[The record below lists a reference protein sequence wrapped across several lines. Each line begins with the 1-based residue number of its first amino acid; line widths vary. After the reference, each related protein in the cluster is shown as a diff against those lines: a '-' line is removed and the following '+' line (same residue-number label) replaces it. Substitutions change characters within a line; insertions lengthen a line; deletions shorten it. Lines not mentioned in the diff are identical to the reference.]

1 MSTLDSKQPAALAGN
16 QPTVSS
22 TALDDLNPAVAEP
35 SAWLRSALT
44 VPREEGYVQLSG
56 CQIHYFRWG
65 DTSKPGIIMI
75 HGFLAHAR
83 CFAFIAPYLT
93 DYHVVAFDMS
103 GMGDSGTR
111 SEYPIDQRVDELI
124 GVAERTGLFE
134 HDQKPVIVA
143 HSYGGQ
149 VGVETMHRHAAR
161 FDGLIICDLMVMR
174 PEVLAANAAR
184 FRPPGNQQ
192 SNKPNKVYASYEE
205 AKARFV
211 LAPPQPVGHAELLD
225 FMAYHSLRKVN
236 GGWSWK
242 FDPSVFRREAGFEK
256 RWAETGHRIV
266 TAPGRKAVVYGR
278 ESMLFNDD
286 SANYLRELIAE
297 LRATP
302 FPIVDIPHAHHHLM
316 LDQPVAL
323 VASLKSILSLW
334 QSAPATG

>member
-1 MSTLDSKQPAALAGN
+1 MSIHDSNKPAANVGN
-16 QPTVSS
+16 QPSSS
-22 TALDDLNPAVAEP
+22 TNALGDLTPAVAEP
-35 SAWLRSALT
+35 SAWLQSALS
-44 VPREEGYVQLSG
+44 VPRDEGYVQLSG

-65 DTSKPGIIMI
+65 DTSKPGIVMI

-83 CFAFIAPYLT
+83 CFAFIAPFLT

-111 SEYPIDQRVDELI
+111 VEYPIEQRVDELI

-134 HDQKPVIVA
+134 HEKKPVIVA

-149 VGVETMHRHAAR
+149 VGVETMHRCAER
-161 FDGLIICDLMVMR
+161 FAGLIICDLMVMR
-174 PEVLAANAAR
+174 PEVLAANVER

-192 SNKPNKVYASYEE
+192 ANKPNKVYPSYEE

-211 LAPPQPVGHAELLD
+211 LAPPQPVGHAELFD
-225 FMAYHSLRKVN
+225 FMAYHSLREVD

-242 FDPSVFRREAGFEK
+242 FDPSVFRRETGFEK

-266 TAPGRKAVVYGR
+266 AAPGRKAVVYGR

-286 SANYLRELIAE
+286 SANYLRELVSE
-297 LRATP
+297 LNVAP
-302 FPIVDIPHAHHHLM
+302 FPIVDIPHAYHHLM
-316 LDQPVAL
+316 LDQPMAL
-323 VASLKSILSLW
+323 VASLKSILAIW
-334 QSAPATG
+334 QSADMDS

>member
-1 MSTLDSKQPAALAGN
+1 MSISKSNTSAHSVENPRSRPVN
-16 QPTVSS
+16 
-22 TALDDLNPAVAEP
+22 ALDDLNQAMSEP
-35 SAWLRSALT
+35 SAWLRSALS

-65 DTSKPGIIMI
+65 DTSKPGIVMI

-111 SEYPIDQRVDELI
+111 AEYPIDQRVEELI
-124 GVAERTGLFE
+124 GVTERTGLFE

-149 VGVETMHRHAAR
+149 VGVETMHRCAER
-161 FDGLIICDLMVMR
+161 FGGLIICDLMVMR
-174 PEVLAANAAR
+174 PEVLVANAER

-192 SNKPNKVYASYEE
+192 SNKPNKVYPSYEE

-211 LAPPQPVGHAELLD
+211 LAPPQPVGQTELFD
-225 FMAYHSLRKVN
+225 FMAFHSLRKVE

-242 FDPSVFRREAGFEK
+242 FDPSVFRRETGFEK
-256 RWAETGHRIV
+256 RWAETGQRIV
-266 TAPGRKAVVYGR
+266 SAPGRKAVIYGR

-286 SANYLRELIAE
+286 SASYLRELVVQLGEA
-297 LRATP
+297 P
-302 FPIVDIPHAHHHLM
+302 FPIVDIPHAYHHLM
-316 LDQPVAL
+316 LDQPIAL

-334 QSAPATG
+334 QASATEG